1 MEYRLHMIEFD
12 WWLCLITGILLVICG
27 VVGLVDDILNRRR
40 WWKFV
45 LHALSVLFGCTF
57 VFWTIV

>member
-1 MEYRLHMIEFD
+1 MIEFD

-57 VFWTIV
+57 VFWTII